1 MTTDGAVKQSSDG
14 RTTVMPASTSP
25 PAPSRSDAMPLI
37 VLGLIITLGFSAIF
51 GFLQLDSRDQ
61 ARERAR
67 LAAYNVIAAM
77 ASEIDRNLELYD
89 LSLQAVVEGLRV
101 PGLAKLNTEVRQLVL
116 FDRAATAKDMGSI
129 FVLDKHGTVIID
141 SRAPTPQPY
150 NFAQEDFFKKSD
162 PKDRRRPLCQPAVD
176 RTGRRICH
184 RHQPA
189 ADRRQRRLQ
198 RRCRR
203 HVAPELFRK
212 DVRQGEPGQPRR
224 AHAGP

>member
-1 MTTDGAVKQSSDG
+1 
-14 RTTVMPASTSP
+14 MPASASP
-25 PAPSRSDAMPLI
+25 PAPGRSDAKPLI

-89 LSLQAVVEGLRV
+89 LSLQGVLEGLRV
-101 PGLAKLNTEVRQLVL
+101 PGLAKLNPEVRQLVL

-141 SRAPTPQPY
+141 SRTLTPQPHNY
-150 NFAQEDFFKKSD
+150 AQDDFFKSQIQRIGD
-162 PKDRRRPLCQPAVD
+162 GPYVSRP
-176 RTGRRICH
+176 
-184 RHQPA
+184 
-189 ADRRQRRLQ
+189 
-198 RRCRR
+198 
-203 HVAPELFRK
+203 
-212 DVRQGEPGQPRR
+212 
-224 AHAGP
+224 